1 MYYEAA
7 ARRKRVKQEMMGGIA
22 QPARGNFQALML
34 LLGGAAVILLGVSLV
49 VNATEG
55 HEMEIHAQK
64 GRTVVRKT
72 NTTTSTLFKQQLTF
86 LQEAVDARAVARS
99 NDEASAAPP
108 VALAR
113 RDPAPVVDE
122 PLASIAQRNNA
133 ASAAPPAALARRD
146 PAPVVD
152 EPLAS
157 IVVPEPREPIRDENE
172 WWCQVHHERH
182 KVRPGVSWGTLSK
195 QKRQEWMTREC
206 DVYFCEPHEK
216 AGRGVYKCVP
226 LPGKR
231 RRRHS

>member
-1 MYYEAA
+1 
-7 ARRKRVKQEMMGGIA
+7 
-22 QPARGNFQALML
+22 
-34 LLGGAAVILLGVSLV
+34 
-49 VNATEG
+49 
-55 HEMEIHAQK
+55 MEIHAQK

-86 LQEAVDARAVARS
+86 LQEAVDARAAARS

-108 VALAR
+108 V
-113 RDPAPVVDE
+113 
-122 PLASIAQRNNA
+122 
-133 ASAAPPAALARRD
+133 ALARRD